1 MPPDTLGI
9 LWLFGSAFAAFVL
22 WCNITYQPPTDEE
35 IIQSF
40 KREEH

>member
-9 LWLFGSAFAAFVL
+9 LWALGAAFIALVF
-22 WCNITYQPPTDEE
+22 WANYVYIPPTDEE